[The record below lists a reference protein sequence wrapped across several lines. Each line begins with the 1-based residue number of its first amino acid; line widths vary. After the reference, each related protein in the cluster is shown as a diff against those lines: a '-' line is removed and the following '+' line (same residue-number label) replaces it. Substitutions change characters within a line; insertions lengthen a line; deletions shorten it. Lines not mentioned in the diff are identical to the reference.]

1 MNLLDLYKEM
11 YYKIIENRT
20 RLGTKMVPMITLF
33 VTLTTAETWIV
44 SNLLK
49 LKFDQEYLIII
60 TCALLVVSVLCNGV
74 IAYLFYKTHFRYEYA
89 DINMKDM
96 HDFVKNI
103 EKMDEYSDVEKKDYL
118 KTSLQEMFYEAALK
132 NQKENKRKMKN
143 QNKLMFGYLVH
154 FLILVACFY
163 WITLN

>member
-20 RLGTKMVPMITLF
+20 RLGTKMVPMITLL

-49 LKFDQEYLIII
+49 LRFDKNYLVII
-60 TCALLVVSVLCNGV
+60 TCVLLVISVLCNT
-74 IAYLFYKTHFRYEYA
+74 INIFFFYRAHFRYEYA
-89 DINMKDM
+89 DIDVTDIHK
-96 HDFVKNI
+96 FVDDI
-103 EKMDEYSDVEKKDYL
+103 ENTDDYSEAEKIDYL
-118 KTSLQEMFYEAALK
+118 KTSLQEMFYEVALN

-143 QNKLMFGYLVH
+143 QNKLMLGYLVH
-154 FLILVACFY
+154 FLMLVACFY
-163 WITLN
+163 WISLN